1 MKRAA
6 HHQMCTSVVT
16 HWYSIGF
23 SGVLVDRFLLF
34 YDLPLVGAIAALA
47 WVLIR
52 RRFTLLRPGR
62 AGAFAIVAA
71 IVIIGLRLSE
81 LGFTP
86 LVELVGVFP
95 DQVLG
100 RFLVPLLLGI
110 LGCLILLFTPPLGP
124 RGVADLTR
132 RSMLR
137 SGPRSSFVTVAAIL
151 ALMIVFSLWAG
162 SLSSPDEDGRYRM
175 FTIEPGESLAAGTN
189 IFGWF
194 YSLRGLPIVVLLIAL
209 CLWRL
214 RNIARGPGD
223 EADRWSAN
231 RAVLAI
237 TAGALLFGL
246 AEIIMSLQAAASIR
260 FYAETFNFQSSLA
273 ALELPLRWAVRAVIA
288 MAWASWFSVL
298 FSPAPRR
305 AKHSRTDSPNA
316 FSPVGPTQ

>member
-6 HHQMCTSVVT
+6 TSRNV
-16 HWYSIGF
+16 YSCSGTVILIDV

-34 YDLPLVGAIAALA
+34 YDLPLVGAIVALV
-47 WVLIR
+47 WVLIQ
-52 RRFTLLRPGR
+52 RRFTLLQPGR
-62 AGAFAIVAA
+62 AGAFAIIAA

-86 LVELVGVFP
+86 LVGLVELFP

-100 RFLVPLLLGI
+100 RFLVPLFLGI
-110 LGCLILLFTPPLGP
+110 LGCLILLFTPALGA

-137 SGPRSSFVTVAAIL
+137 TGPRSSFVTVATVL

-162 SLSSPDEDGRYRM
+162 SLSSPDEEGRYRM
-175 FTIEPGESLAAGTN
+175 FMIEPGESLAAGSN

-194 YSLRGLPIVVLLIAL
+194 YSLRGLPVVALLITL

-214 RNIARGPGD
+214 RNIAREPGE
-223 EADRWSAN
+223 EAARRSAN
-231 RAVLAI
+231 RVVLAI
-237 TAGALLFGL
+237 TAGALLFGF
-246 AEIIMSLQAAASIR
+246 AEIVMSLQAAASVR

-273 ALELPLRWAVRAVIA
+273 ALELPLRWVVRAAIA
-288 MAWASWFSVL
+288 MAWALWFSVL
-298 FSPAPRR
+298 FSPSPRH
-305 AKHSRTDSPNA
+305 AELSRTDAPKSA
-316 FSPVGPTQ
+316 APVGPTQ